1 MTDWTQKSTLI
12 IGAATGI
19 GRATALA
26 LAQHQT
32 PLIIADINQAALQ
45 ETVAAARAAGATVE
59 SRFCDISNDPSL
71 KEMFQ
76 SIPHLDI
83 ALNVAAIGQ
92 SFRQFDQLD
101 MIEIRRIN
109 QINFMGLLCCMRY
122 EIESLRHGGAIVNV
136 ASAAGLVGEPNLSVY
151 AASKH
156 AVVGLTRSVAA
167 EVAARGIRINAV
179 CPGPT
184 ATPMLAE
191 LGRSSGLGAAL
202 EVNLAQTVPIKRM
215 ARPEEIA
222 EAIIWLASDEASY
235 VVGAALPVDGGYT
248 AA

>member
-1 MTDWTQKSTLI
+1 MTDWNQKSTLI
-12 IGAATGI
+12 IGASTGI
-19 GRATALA
+19 GRATALILATRGAA
-26 LAQHQT
+26 LI
-32 PLIIADINQAALQ
+32 LADINRTALQ
-45 ETVAAARAAGATVE
+45 ETVDAARAAGAKVE
-59 SRFCDISNDPSL
+59 SRFCDLANETSL
-71 KEMFQ
+71 SEMFR

-92 SFRQFDQLD
+92 SFRPFEQLD
-101 MIEIRRIN
+101 MNEIERIN
-109 QINFMGLLCCMRY
+109 QINYMGILRCLRY
-122 EIESLRHGGAIVNV
+122 EIEALKQGGAIVNV

-167 EVAARGIRINAV
+167 EVIARGIRINAV

-191 LGRSSGLGAAL
+191 LGRSAGLGEAI
-202 EVNLAQTVPIKRM
+202 ETHLAQTVPIRRM

-222 EAIIWLASDEASY
+222 EAIVWLASDEASY